1 MIISRHRPDPSA
13 FPRLIFFV
21 NAALPALLLGW
32 DTLNNRLGANPQE
45 YLIRTTGMLTLILL
59 VATLT
64 IRPLVT
70 VSGQPGIM
78 KVRRM
83 AGLFTFFYGSLHALS
98 YAWFDKELNLPLI
111 ITDLLRRPFIF
122 LGMFAFILLAPLA
135 ATSTHAMIR
144 RLGGRRWKMLHRA
157 IYASAIAA
165 AIHYYLLVRA
175 DKQLPLAF
183 AAAILLL
190 LLWRGRA
197 WTRRI
202 GAV

>member
-1 MIISRHRPDPSA
+1 
-13 FPRLIFFV
+13 
-21 NAALPALLLGW
+21 
-32 DTLNNRLGANPQE
+32 
-45 YLIRTTGMLTLILL
+45 
-59 VATLT
+59 
-64 IRPLVT
+64 
-70 VSGQPGIM
+70 M

>member
-1 MIISRHRPDPSA
+1 
-13 FPRLIFFV
+13 
-21 NAALPALLLGW
+21 
-32 DTLNNRLGANPQE
+32 
-45 YLIRTTGMLTLILL
+45 
-59 VATLT
+59 
-64 IRPLVT
+64 
-70 VSGQPGIM
+70 
-78 KVRRM
+78 
-83 AGLFTFFYGSLHALS
+83 
-98 YAWFDKELNLPLI
+98 
-111 ITDLLRRPFIF
+111 
-122 LGMFAFILLAPLA
+122 
-135 ATSTHAMIR
+135 MIR